1 MTHVQTDRAPQ
12 PKHRTSSQPRHTHHQ
27 LHHALNRTPAVVLF
41 LKRSY
46 MLPSHQQTTS
56 NAWNQCQNSHQWSRS
71 WILVPC
77 QLAFRL
83 HPKLQGHFSML
94 HLWKAP
100 LQKTAEDLL
109 SKSPSIQKVWTNRL
123 QKVNRRMMNQPASQ
137 WLIVLPDGQRKQN
150 RHQIHP
156 KHHCLLEWLLG
167 NRRFHRLQRVKLLL
181 KRLYTLQRV
190 RLMVRR
196 SHRVNHLLRRCNNHP
211 DRCVLQSASQTL
223 WKVFPIP
230 QYRTHLLRLQL
241 PPLLLGMWTRPPS
254 LCLPGWPSGRRR
266 LQRHLLRKNLQHT
279 LL

>member
-41 LKRSY
+41 LKISY

-56 NAWNQCQNSHQWSRS
+56 NAWNRCQNSHQWSRS

-137 WLIVLPDGQRKQN
+137 WLIVLPDGQKKTESTPDP
-150 RHQIHP
+150 P
-156 KHHCLLEWLLG
+156 KTPLSSRVASWEQKVSQTPKSQASAQKIVHTPKSQTYGQKVSQSQSFTQKMQQPPRQMCTPVGKSNPVEGVPNTPVQKHTWLL
-167 NRRFHRLQRVKLLL
+167 L
-181 KRLYTLQRV
+181 
-190 RLMVRR
+190 
-196 SHRVNHLLRRCNNHP
+196 
-211 DRCVLQSASQTL
+211 
-223 WKVFPIP
+223 
-230 QYRTHLLRLQL
+230 
-241 PPLLLGMWTRPPS
+241 
-254 LCLPGWPSGRRR
+254 
-266 LQRHLLRKNLQHT
+266 
-279 LL
+279 